1 MWFDYEVCKLKHT
14 IHVKECRICGKPAH
28 KNSDHI
34 PKFNKTI
41 ADKYV
46 ASAGNIFSRFEQ
58 LERNKLWLQK
68 IRTNGID
75 NGILLFDNHKKQE
88 RLEKQHKLLV
98 EFSTPTINGRKE
110 KVWNLGGGV
119 NPFLA
124 MYVHTHKYE
133 IKKPTWRVRK
143 CLQ

>member
-1 MWFDYEVCKLKHT
+1 MWFDNEVYELRHI

-41 ADKYV
+41 ADKYL
-46 ASAGNIFSRFEQ
+46 STAGNVFSRFEQ
-58 LERNKLWLQK
+58 LNRNKQWLQK

-75 NGILLFDNHKKQE
+75 NGIILFDNIEKQE
-88 RLEKQHKLLV
+88 KLERQHKLLV
-98 EFSTPTINGRKE
+98 EFSTPTINGRGE
-110 KVWNLGGGV
+110 KVWRGNGI

-124 MYVHTHKYE
+124 MYMHTHKYE

>member
-1 MWFDYEVCKLKHT
+1 MKHT

-34 PKFNKTI
+34 PKFNKNI

-75 NGILLFDNHKKQE
+75 NGILLFANHDKQD

-98 EFSTPTINGRKE
+98 EFSTPEIKRGRKT
-110 KVWNLGGGV
+110 WNVGAGV

-124 MYVHTHKYE
+124 MYIHTNKHELKNK
-133 IKKPTWRVRK
+133 ISWRVRK
-143 CLQ
+143 LIQ